1 MGGEDDLRVKALARH
16 YGASPLH
23 LIAHVIVF
31 ALAGW
36 AIVQLVDIR
45 DAIGVV
51 TWFVAAL
58 ILHDL
63 VLLPAYTA
71 LDQLDRRARLRGIPL
86 ANFIRV
92 PAILSGLTFLVFFP
106 LILGKSDN
114 NLRYVSGIT
123 PSGYLG
129 RWLALVAAVWLVSAA
144 VLAVRLVRADPLHR
158 RAPSAGDGDRAGG

>member
-36 AIVQLVDIR
+36 AIVQIVDMR

-86 ANFIRV
+86 ANFVRV

-129 RWLALVAAVWLVSAA
+129 RWLALVAAVWLISAV
-144 VLAVRLVRADPLHR
+144 VLAVRLVRADPLHGVR
-158 RAPSAGDGDRAGG
+158 SAGDGDRAGG

>member
-1 MGGEDDLRVKALARH
+1 MRALARR

-23 LIAHVIVF
+23 LLAHVIVF

-36 AIVQLVDIR
+36 AVAQIVDIR
-45 DAIGVV
+45 GALDVAK
-51 TWFVAAL
+51 WFVAAL

-71 LDQLDRRARLRGIPL
+71 LDQLDRRVRLRGIPL
-86 ANFIRV
+86 ANHIRV

-106 LILGKSDN
+106 LILGKSDG
-114 NLRYVSGIT
+114 NLHYVSGIT

-129 RWLALVAAVWLVSAA
+129 RWLAMVAAFWLASAA
-144 VLAVRLVRADPLHR
+144 VLAVRLVRADQLQHPA
-158 RAPSAGDGDRAGG
+158 RAAGDRDGARR